1 MNCLAAYAVPVP
13 RGYHAM
19 CRFSHNARPW
29 PILEDGKPKVFPDRS
44 QALIAAQAHVI
55 EHINGTMRRD
65 GETLSS
71 SARSDAEKLFRGGG
85 KVIPVERK
93 SGRKVLVRGIYKFDD
108 ELIVSEEEVP
118 VEDFFLNSQRA
129 AR

>member
-1 MNCLAAYAVPVP
+1 MNCFAAYAVPVP

-19 CRFSHNARPW
+19 CRFAQNARPW

-65 GETLSS
+65 GEVI
-71 SARSDAEKLFRGGG
+71 SAVRSEADKLFRSGG
-85 KVIPVERK
+85 KIIPIE
-93 SGRKVLVRGIYKFDD
+93 
-108 ELIVSEEEVP
+108 
-118 VEDFFLNSQRA
+118 RA